1 MMLQKLPVLLRFLPH
16 AALAWVIG
24 LGGGVAAAAPE
35 ATAAGCPELLQHRL
49 PRLQDEQPV
58 DLCRY
63 AGQVLL
69 VVNTASHC
77 GFTPQYQALE
87 VLHRRYGPRGLV
99 VLGFPSNDFGRQEP
113 GTNAQ
118 VADFCQNQFDVQF
131 PMFAKSVVRSG
142 SGDGRNPLYA
152 ALAQRTGEA
161 PGWNFHKYL
170 VGADAQQVVS
180 VPSAV
185 KPDDPGLIAA
195 IEKMLSARK
204 AR

>member
-1 MMLQKLPVLLRFLPH
+1 MTLPSRLRFMLFSAPLW
-16 AALAWVIG
+16 AAVALSPT
-24 LGGGVAAAAPE
+24 AAAA
-35 ATAAGCPELLQHRL
+35 ACPDLLKHSL

-69 VVNTASHC
+69 VVNTASQC

-87 VLHRRYGPRGLV
+87 ALHRQYGPRGLV

-118 VADFCQNQFDVQF
+118 VADFCQNQFDVRF
-131 PMFAKSVVRSG
+131 PMFAKSVVRG
-142 SGDGRNPLYA
+142 NAGADRNPLYA
-152 ALAQRTGEA
+152 ALAARTGEA

-170 VGADAQQVVS
+170 VSADGQRVVS
-180 VPSAV
+180 VASAV
-185 KPDDPGLIAA
+185 SPQDPGLVAA
-195 IEKMLSARK
+195 IEKMLSAR
-204 AR
+204 AVP